1 MDQQT
6 ATSESSDRVAKDGR
20 LAGEARV
27 CRLGL
32 EVAGRPYYLHLRFGS
47 ERRSSERRITEGAPV
62 VRVRRPY
69 ATAGLV
75 LGTLLLI
82 VAGTA
87 GTIVLGLYL
96 LKSLAGINLMA
107 GASPLHPIYDLL
119 FR

>member
-1 MDQQT
+1 M
-6 ATSESSDRVAKDGR
+6 DGR
-20 LAGEARV
+20 PGGEARV
-27 CRLGL
+27 WRLGL
-32 EVAGRPYYLHLRFGS
+32 ELAGRPYYLHLRVGS
-47 ERRSSERRITEGAPV
+47 ERRSAEPRVTDGAPV

-69 ATAGLV
+69 VTAGLV

-87 GTIVLGLYL
+87 ATIVLGLYL